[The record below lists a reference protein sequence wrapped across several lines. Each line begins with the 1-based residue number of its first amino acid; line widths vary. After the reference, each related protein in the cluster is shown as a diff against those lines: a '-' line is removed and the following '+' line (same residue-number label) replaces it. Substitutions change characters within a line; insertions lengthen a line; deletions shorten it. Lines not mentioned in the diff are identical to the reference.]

1 MIINNESNS
10 NKSKSAATSPTAGST
25 YRGRFLGGA
34 AVLIPGTN
42 QKNVVGNTGAPNSSS
57 ANSSVL
63 RGSAAPRTSN
73 YVCFCPSDRQL
84 TLKAK

>member
-1 MIINNESNS
+1 MIINNEFSS
-10 NKSKSAATSPTAGST
+10 NKSKCAATSLTAGST
-25 YRGRFLGGA
+25 YRGRCLGGDD
-34 AVLIPGTN
+34 VLIPGTN
-42 QKNVVGNTGAPNSSS
+42 QKDVVGNIGAPHSSR
-57 ANSSVL
+57 ANSSPR

>member
-25 YRGRFLGGA
+25 YRGRFLGGT

-42 QKNVVGNTGAPNSSS
+42 KKNVVGNTGAPNSSS
-57 ANSSVL
+57 ANSSRL
-63 RGSAAPRTSN
+63 RGSAAQRRSN
-73 YVCFCPSDRQL
+73 YGWVCPSDRQL
-84 TLKAK
+84 ALRAR